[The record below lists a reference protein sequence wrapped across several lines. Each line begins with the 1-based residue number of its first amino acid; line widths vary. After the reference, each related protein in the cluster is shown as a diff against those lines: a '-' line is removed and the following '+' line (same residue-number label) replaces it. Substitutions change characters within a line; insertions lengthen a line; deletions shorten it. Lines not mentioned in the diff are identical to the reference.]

1 MSTLSHNSPP
11 IAIHDGLLE
20 VHLLGMVDYGA
31 TLALQEQQIYE
42 LSGQDNRNGR
52 LILCEHPLLVS
63 MGREASRAQLLLDDE
78 EIRRRELAVQWV
90 GRGGGAYVHG
100 PGQLAIYL
108 QIPLQRLGI
117 GLAQYRTLFEL
128 AVLQVLQEMKIPAR
142 RMEDATG
149 IWSRNG
155 HLAYFGAAVKSW
167 ISSHGMY
174 LNVSIDPRLLEWT
187 QSNGPGANGSGAR
200 SATIQSLRLD
210 PVRMAN
216 IRELL
221 IRALSHQFG
230 YASAEVSTGH
240 PLLRRQLQRVVLHA

>member
-1 MSTLSHNSPP
+1 MSTPLSNSVPLP
-11 IAIHDGLLE
+11 IHDGTLE

-31 TLALQEQQIYE
+31 TLTLQEQQVYE
-42 LSGQDNRNGR
+42 LSGQENRNGS

-63 MGREASRAQLLLDDE
+63 MGREASRSQLLLDDD
-78 EIRRRELAVQWV
+78 EIRRRELTVQWV

-108 QIPLQRLGI
+108 QVPLQRLGI
-117 GLAQYRTLFEL
+117 GLAQFRTLFEL
-128 AVLQVLQEMKIPAR
+128 AVLKVLHEMKIPSR
-142 RMEDATG
+142 RMDDATG

-167 ISSHGMY
+167 ISCHGMY
-174 LNVSIDPRLLEWT
+174 LNVSIDPRLLKWT
-187 QSNGPGANGSGAR
+187 QSNVSRAR
-200 SATIQSLRLD
+200 STTIQSLRLD
-210 PVRMAN
+210 PVRMPQ

-221 IRALSHQFG
+221 IRELSHHFG

-240 PLLRRQLQRVVLHA
+240 PLLRRQLQRVILHA